1 MPPHNNEAC
10 PEAAIRVGATFAVAG
25 LLVSSVQ
32 NSLGT
37 HSQGAK
43 GVFTRTGGTIGFF
56 GTFPFFCCT
65 TLTPPPHWCHFLYT
79 YCIPAAM
86 GGVFAATECIVGEIR
101 KEDDALNRAAAGCA
115 AGIVAGIR
123 AHSIP
128 VMCGACVAVGTAFAV
143 YEYGGG
149 NIKGMLV
156 QMSEEEKQEWRAS
169 FFKKKEQKTE

>member
-56 GTFPFFCCT
+56 
-65 TLTPPPHWCHFLYT
+65 
-79 YCIPAAM
+79 AAM